1 MQRKG
6 LIKLGDV
13 LWQKTVLHYENDLPS
28 IPAKVERL
36 FVCIRYVELYGK
48 DCTTQQARL
57 AKWRL
62 VAKWMIDVVLETG
75 NCCFIQGE
83 WDDASFKI
91 HYTCEEYNH

>member
-36 FVCIRYVELYGK
+36 FVCIRYDELYGK
-48 DCTTQQARL
+48 DYTT
-57 AKWRL
+57 
-62 VAKWMIDVVLETG
+62 
-75 NCCFIQGE
+75 
-83 WDDASFKI
+83 
-91 HYTCEEYNH
+91 